1 MNSTVLL
8 IKGSSCRISIA
19 AVRRRGEKMEGK
31 KVSSSLLLICS
42 MFDILEVSSQNRH
55 CRTPKIWF
63 LGRKRHEGS
72 YSMEFFILS
81 KRNTIRCVPLRHSE
95 SNVQWNLRL
104 LKQNKTRLRAWYVVA
119 CDERKGHFLGTDR
132 PDSNAPSRGVQKL
145 LLSTYKCCC
154 IPLQACE
161 IEWFRKQRHVRTTHG
176 LKKGL
181 GRHGTTLP
189 VSLIYSSIKQE

>member
-42 MFDILEVSSQNRH
+42 MFDILEVSSQNRL
-55 CRTPKIWF
+55 CRTRKNMV
-63 LGRKRHEGS
+63 LGKKTPWRLIFDGIFH
-72 YSMEFFILS
+72 FDLS
-81 KRNTIRCVPLRHSE
+81 KAPNSIRCLLRQSE
-95 SNVQWNLRL
+95 SNGQWNLRL
-104 LKQNKTRLRAWYVVA
+104 LKQTKTRLKAWYVVA

-145 LLSTYKCCC
+145 LLSTTSAAVYHYK
-154 IPLQACE
+154 
-161 IEWFRKQRHVRTTHG
+161 HVRLNGSGNRGMFVLHMD
-176 LKKGL
+176 
-181 GRHGTTLP
+181 
-189 VSLIYSSIKQE
+189 